1 MKLSR
6 EIWNNKKLNVK
17 KLTDSDRL
25 SGLRVEIFIEEKYL
39 SLPLLLTAMFHRN
52 MWSVWTNSVWT
63 NVQWNRIAFYTRW
76 NRKKTTFF
84 FPFDLTQTEYNKTSL
99 HALFNLSFS
108 SIVGYDERQTE
119 WITSAQYESFRVFY
133 LTAFYTV
140 HRARDKTAIRR
151 RFSHKLSIADVFV
164 ERVMPKWTWNSRK
177 SVKKNL
183 AYHPEIYTII
193 ALW

>member
-1 MKLSR
+1 MIDCPVYAWKFLL
-6 EIWNNKKLNVK
+6 KKN
-17 KLTDSDRL
+17 
-25 SGLRVEIFIEEKYL
+25 IFLFLYSLLQCSTVICDPCERTRSERMYSETASHFIHDETEK
-39 SLPLLLTAMFHRN
+39 R
-52 MWSVWTNSVWT
+52 
-63 NVQWNRIAFYTRW
+63 RR
-76 NRKKTTFF
+76 F

-164 ERVMPKWTWNSRK
+164 ERVMPKWT
-177 SVKKNL
+177 
-183 AYHPEIYTII
+183 
-193 ALW
+193 

>member
-1 MKLSR
+1 MIRVNELGLNECTVKPHRILYTMKP
-6 EIWNNKKLNVK
+6 KKDDVFL
-17 KLTDSDRL
+17 
-25 SGLRVEIFIEEKYL
+25 
-39 SLPLLLTAMFHRN
+39 
-52 MWSVWTNSVWT
+52 
-63 NVQWNRIAFYTRW
+63 
-76 NRKKTTFF
+76 
-84 FPFDLTQTEYNKTSL
+84 PFDLTQTEYNKTSL

-164 ERVMPKWTWNSRK
+164 ERVMPKWT
-177 SVKKNL
+177 
-183 AYHPEIYTII
+183 
-193 ALW
+193 